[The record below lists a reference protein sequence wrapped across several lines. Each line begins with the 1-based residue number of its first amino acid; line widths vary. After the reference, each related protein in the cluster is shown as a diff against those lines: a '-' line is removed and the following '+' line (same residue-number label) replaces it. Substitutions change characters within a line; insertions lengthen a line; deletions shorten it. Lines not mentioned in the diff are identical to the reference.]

1 MFCNVFP
8 SLVQML
14 RICTRYTPEQDT
26 MTFSDGLTLNRTQ
39 MHNAGFGPLT
49 DLVFAFA
56 GQLLPLE
63 MDDTETGLLSAICL
77 ICGGKSLVSRL
88 VHHIYKVSHF
98 PYVFLSAVHEVNI
111 VSSLP
116 LTRPHGLGRAGE
128 GRQTPGAAAGGSKDL
143 HSPQTP
149 EQASHVP
156 SHADESHRP
165 ARNQHQRLRCFLF
178 SL

>member
-1 MFCNVFP
+1 
-8 SLVQML
+8 ML

-77 ICGGKSLVSRL
+77 ICGGEFNSASNVFFSTVAHSPVRWSL
-88 VHHIYKVSHF
+88 F
-98 PYVFLSAVHEVNI
+98 PF
-111 VSSLP
+111 P
-116 LTRPHGLGRAGE
+116 LTLALCFRPHGPGGARKSGQAAGAPFRGAE
-128 GRQTPGAAAGGSKDL
+128 DLHPSQTPK
-143 HSPQTP
+143 
-149 EQASHVP
+149 QASHVP
-156 SHADESHRP
+156 AHVDESHRP
-165 ARNQHQRLRCFLF
+165 ARNQHQR
-178 SL
+178 

>member
-1 MFCNVFP
+1 
-8 SLVQML
+8 ML

-77 ICGGKSLVSRL
+77 ICGGKFVPAISLHPLKVTL
-88 VHHIYKVSHF
+88 VLSPSSCQLVYKMSTF
-98 PYVFLSAVHEVNI
+98 PYLFKCGSFCHCF
-111 VSSLP
+111 
-116 LTRPHGLGRAGE
+116 RPYGPGGATE
-128 GRQTPGAAAGGSKDL
+128 GRQAARAPARGSEDL
-143 HSPQTP
+143 HPPQTP
-149 EQASHVP
+149 EQASHVSP
-156 SHADESHRP
+156 HADESHRP
-165 ARNQHQRLRCFLF
+165 PRNQHQRSAEFLHITTD
-178 SL
+178 